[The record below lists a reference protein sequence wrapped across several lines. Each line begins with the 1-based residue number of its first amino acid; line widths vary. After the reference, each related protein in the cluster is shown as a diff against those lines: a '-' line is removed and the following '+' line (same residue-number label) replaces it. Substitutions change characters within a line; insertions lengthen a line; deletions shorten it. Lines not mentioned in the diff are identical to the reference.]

1 VGTRPKY
8 GLTASGKLVESSQFD
23 RTRQLERK
31 WQGQTHVA
39 RELHKAY
46 DMSDT
51 DPETTHMDTLSA
63 YALTVATAS
72 NRNEI
77 CKAAEHAAVMTM
89 GHSLFTVMAF
99 DRERMEVERFYT
111 SDPENYPAGG
121 RKKKRDTDWGQ
132 FVLLD
137 GQTYIGAN
145 DEDIRRNFDDHEIIA
160 GLGLCSVINIPIK
173 RMGVTIG
180 TMNLLDTTAHY
191 DERDACMGAIIAM
204 GLVSAIQ

>member
-1 VGTRPKY
+1 MKDT
-8 GLTASGKLVESSQFD
+8 E
-23 RTRQLERK
+23 LENS
-31 WQGQTHVA
+31 HI
-39 RELHKAY
+39 
-46 DMSDT
+46 
-51 DPETTHMDTLSA
+51 DTLA
-63 YALTVATAS
+63 AFALTVASVTT
-72 NRNEI
+72 RDEI
-77 CKAAEHAAVMTM
+77 CMAAELAASKTI

-99 DRERMEVERFYT
+99 DRDRIEVERFYT

-173 RMGVTIG
+173 RMDVTIG

-191 DERDACMGAIIAM
+191 DERDACIGAIIAM
-204 GLVSAIQ
+204 GLANAIQ

>member
-1 VGTRPKY
+1 
-8 GLTASGKLVESSQFD
+8 
-23 RTRQLERK
+23 
-31 WQGQTHVA
+31 
-39 RELHKAY
+39 
-46 DMSDT
+46 MT
-51 DPETTHMDTLSA
+51 DQHTETLST

-72 NRNEI
+72 DREEI
-77 CKAAEHAAVMTM
+77 CRAAELAASKTIGHA
-89 GHSLFTVMAF
+89 LFTVMAF

-132 FVLLD
+132 FVLID
-137 GQTYIGAN
+137 GQTYIGSNAK
-145 DEDIRRNFDDHEIIA
+145 DIRRNFDDHEIIA

-191 DERDACMGAIIAM
+191 DEHDASLGAIIAM
-204 GLVSAIQ
+204 GLANAI

>member
-1 VGTRPKY
+1 MKDT
-8 GLTASGKLVESSQFD
+8 E
-23 RTRQLERK
+23 LENS
-31 WQGQTHVA
+31 HI
-39 RELHKAY
+39 
-46 DMSDT
+46 
-51 DPETTHMDTLSA
+51 DTLSA
-63 YALTVATAS
+63 FALTIASASTREEICTAAELATA
-72 NRNEI
+72 I
-77 CKAAEHAAVMTM
+77 TI

-99 DRERMEVERFYT
+99 DRDRMEVERFYT

-137 GQTYIGAN
+137 GQTYIGAS

-204 GLVSAIQ
+204 GLANAIQ